1 MDRAELGDW
10 VRSGL
15 GESSGHGNSEQKQR
29 RAKWMASSRAQEA
42 GNNRATNR
50 GARGARDPE
59 IQSAGRAQGD
69 MQAQENSRRGDQGAR
84 PGEQQGARR
93 ARDGRARRATL
104 GSSAQ
109 RAEQEDEKRLR
120 AGLNPSWSTA
130 TSAGARQTEPN
141 GAEFR
146 RAGNRHGRAQRWP
159 SAIGA
164 ATGRSW
170 GQAMTR
176 ATGRLKPWEE
186 TRLGAWRAESEQST
200 GHGN

>member
-29 RAKWMASSRAQEA
+29 RAKWMESSRAQEA

-59 IQSAGRAQGD
+59 IQGAGRVQGD
-69 MQAQENSRRGDQGAR
+69 MRAQENSRRGDQGAR

-93 ARDGRARRATL
+93 ARDGRARRAAL

-130 TSAGARQTEPN
+130 TSAGARQTEPSRIQARREPPWT
-141 GAEFR
+141 GAEMAER
-146 RAGNRHGRAQRWP
+146 HRSRDGPELGLGHDASNREAEAMGGDSAGSLAGR
-159 SAIGA
+159 I
-164 ATGRSW
+164 
-170 GQAMTR
+170 
-176 ATGRLKPWEE
+176 
-186 TRLGAWRAESEQST
+186 
-200 GHGN
+200 